1 MGFLRVLLYQIH
13 WTVVLSGIALCVVS
27 LRGSRKLNAFLLAGY
42 LVFIVYMTLMGR
54 EAGNGRLQLKLFWS
68 YRLFWSNPKVRM
80 EILNNIWLFVP
91 LGTILYRLFPRV
103 YIVFVPILIS
113 IAVEVSQYLLGVGLC
128 EVDDVVSNGLGGL
141 IGILVGFVVDW
152 VSRDRKAK

>member
-91 LGTILYRLFPRV
+91 LGTILYRLFPGI

-141 IGILVGFVVDW
+141 IGILVGVVVDW
-152 VSRDRKAK
+152 VSRDREAK

>member
-27 LRGSRKLNAFLLAGY
+27 LRGSRKLNTFLLAAY

-54 EAGNGRLQLKLFWS
+54 EAGNGRLQLKLFWL

-91 LGTILYRLFPRV
+91 LGTILYRLFPRF

-152 VSRDRKAK
+152 VSRDREAK

>member
-1 MGFLRVLLYQIH
+1 M
-13 WTVVLSGIALCVVS
+13 
-27 LRGSRKLNAFLLAGY
+27 
-42 LVFIVYMTLMGR
+42 
-54 EAGNGRLQLKLFWS
+54 
-68 YRLFWSNPKVRM
+68 RM

-91 LGTILYRLFPRV
+91 LGTILYRLFPGI

-141 IGILVGFVVDW
+141 IGILVGVVVDW
-152 VSRDRKAK
+152 VSRDREAK

>member
-1 MGFLRVLLYQIH
+1 MDFLRVLLYQIH

-91 LGTILYRLFPRV
+91 LGTILYRLFPGI

-141 IGILVGFVVDW
+141 IGILVGVVVDW
-152 VSRDRKAK
+152 VSRDREAK

>member
-27 LRGSRKLNAFLLAGY
+27 LRGSRKLNSFLLAAY

-91 LGTILYRLFPRV
+91 LGTILYRLFPRF

-128 EVDDVVSNGLGGL
+128 ELDDVVSNGLGGL

>member
-27 LRGSRKLNAFLLAGY
+27 LRGSRKLNAFLLAAY

-68 YRLFWSNPKVRM
+68 YRLFWSHPRVRM

-91 LGTILYRLFPRV
+91 LGTILYRLFPRA
-103 YIVFVPILIS
+103 YIVFVPVLIS

-128 EVDDVVSNGLGGL
+128 EVDDVISNGLGGL
-141 IGILVGFVVDW
+141 IGILVGLLADW
-152 VSRDRKAK
+152 VSRDRGSK

>member
-13 WTVVLSGIALCVVS
+13 WTVVLAGIALCVVS
-27 LRGSRKLNAFLLAGY
+27 LRGSRKLNAFLLAAY

-68 YRLFWSNPKVRM
+68 YRLFWSHPRVRM

-91 LGTILYRLFPRV
+91 LGTILYRLFPRL
-103 YIVFVPILIS
+103 YIVFVPVLIS
-113 IAVEVSQYLLGVGLC
+113 IVVEASQYLLGVGLC

-141 IGILVGFVVDW
+141 IGILVGLLADW
-152 VSRDRKAK
+152 GSRDRGSK

>member
-27 LRGSRKLNAFLLAGY
+27 LRGSRKLNTFLLAAY

-68 YRLFWSNPKVRM
+68 YRLFWSHPRVRM

-91 LGTILYRLFPRV
+91 LGTILYRLFPRA
-103 YIVFVPILIS
+103 YIVFVPVLIS

-141 IGILVGFVVDW
+141 IGILVRLLADW
-152 VSRDRKAK
+152 VSRDRGSK

>member
-27 LRGSRKLNAFLLAGY
+27 LRGNRKLNTFLLAAY

-91 LGTILYRLFPRV
+91 LGTILYRLFPRI

-141 IGILVGFVVDW
+141 IGILVGVVVDW
-152 VSRDRKAK
+152 VSRDREAK

>member
-27 LRGSRKLNAFLLAGY
+27 LRGSRKLNAFLLAAY

-91 LGTILYRLFPRV
+91 LGTIL
-103 YIVFVPILIS
+103 
-113 IAVEVSQYLLGVGLC
+113 
-128 EVDDVVSNGLGGL
+128 
-141 IGILVGFVVDW
+141 
-152 VSRDRKAK
+152 

>member
-27 LRGSRKLNAFLLAGY
+27 LRGSRKLNTFLLAAY

-91 LGTILYRLFPRV
+91 LGTILYRLFPRF

-141 IGILVGFVVDW
+141 IGILVGVVVDW
-152 VSRDRKAK
+152 VSRDREAK

>member
-27 LRGSRKLNAFLLAGY
+27 LRGSRKLNTFLLAAY

-91 LGTILYRLFPRV
+91 LGTILYRLFPGI

-141 IGILVGFVVDW
+141 IGILVGVVVDW
-152 VSRDRKAK
+152 VSRDREAK

>member
-13 WTVVLSGIALCVVS
+13 WTVVLAGIALCVVS

-68 YRLFWSNPKVRM
+68 YRLFWSNQKLRM

-91 LGTILYRLFPRV
+91 LGTILYRLFPRF
-103 YIVFVPILIS
+103 YIVIVPILIS

-152 VSRDRKAK
+152 VSRDREAK